1 VVGLPEMSLL
11 RLDYLTINPMG
22 KQAATKIITNSQIK
36 IERDR
41 ISLSIQNRKGQIEI
55 LDERIVGLK
64 GAINKIKSSILKED
78 KKLDSIKESFGNKSD
93 AFKKLSVL
101 VSKKNKD
108 RKAITEDINLLKKNK
123 NFLIEEAKISIEA
136 EELKTRKII
145 KLLSKEEKVLRGELK
160 DSSVKV
166 SVLISKEEETTRT
179 LAKKKRLVETL
190 DKTIAGRNKE
200 ISKTDSLSVKV
211 KTLKEEANRL
221 EGLRIEKAKVLKDSK
236 AEVQDIQKEIKL
248 LNKERKDKM
257 SDIEKRERA
266 IERETEKLDNR
277 EDYLGESAKFL
288 GKKAKTLQRHYDKLG
303 MKVDVINLIP

>member
-277 EDYLGESAKFL
+277 EDYLDESAKFL
-288 GKKAKTLQRHYDKLG
+288 GKKSKTLQRHYDKLG